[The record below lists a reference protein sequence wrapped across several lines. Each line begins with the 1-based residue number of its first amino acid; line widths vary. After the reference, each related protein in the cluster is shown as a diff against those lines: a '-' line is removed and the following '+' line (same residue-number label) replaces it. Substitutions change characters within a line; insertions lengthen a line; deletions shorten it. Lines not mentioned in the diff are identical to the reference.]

1 MLSLS
6 QNSSSL
12 VEHSFGALNMTNPSA
27 DEQRFARLH
36 VDQMTDEQ
44 KIYFNSLMAGPISG
58 TGSKGVVQGA
68 TSLGAPFNVLL
79 RSPVL
84 AERMRKVGEYLRFE
98 STIPKRLNELAIL
111 ITARTWTAQY
121 EWYAHLRLAL
131 KEGLDPLVGEELAK
145 GQRPSKMKPDEEA
158 VYDFCHELHTRHSV
172 SDSNYN
178 AVLKLFGEQGV
189 VDLMMVSGY
198 YVMVAMAL
206 NVNRSPLP
214 EGAIP
219 IPEL

>member
-1 MLSLS
+1 
-6 QNSSSL
+6 
-12 VEHSFGALNMTNPSA
+12 MTNPSA

-98 STIPKRLNELAIL
+98 SAIPKRLNEFAIL

-131 KEGLDPLVGEELAK
+131 KEGLDPLTGEELEK

-158 VYDFCHELHTRHSV
+158 VYDFCHELHTCPSV
-172 SDSNYN
+172 SDAHYN

-214 EGAIP
+214 EGAVP

>member
-1 MLSLS
+1 
-6 QNSSSL
+6 
-12 VEHSFGALNMTNPSA
+12 MTNPSA

-36 VDQMTDEQ
+36 VDQMTDDQ

-98 STIPKRLNELAIL
+98 SVIPKRLNEFAIL

-131 KEGLDPLVGEELAK
+131 KEGLDPLVGEELAQ

-158 VYDFCHELHTRHSV
+158 VYDFCHELHTLHGV

-178 AVLKLFGEQGV
+178 AVKELFGEQGV

>member
-1 MLSLS
+1 MP
-6 QNSSSL
+6 
-12 VEHSFGALNMTNPSA
+12 NPST

-98 STIPKRLNELAIL
+98 SVIPKRLNEFAIL

-131 KEGLDPLVGEELAK
+131 KEGLDPLVGEELAQ

-158 VYDFCHELHTRHSV
+158 VYDFCHELHTLHGV

-178 AVLKLFGEQGV
+178 AVKELFGEQGV

>member
-1 MLSLS
+1 MK
-6 QNSSSL
+6 
-12 VEHSFGALNMTNPSA
+12 NPLA

-98 STIPKRLNELAIL
+98 SAIPKRLNEFAIL

-131 KEGLDPLVGEELAK
+131 KEGLDPLVGEELAQ

-158 VYDFCHELHTRHSV
+158 VYEFCHELHTSHSV
-172 SDSNYN
+172 SDANYN

-214 EGAIP
+214 EGVIP
-219 IPEL
+219 IPDLPSKT

>member
-1 MLSLS
+1 
-6 QNSSSL
+6 
-12 VEHSFGALNMTNPSA
+12 MTSPSE
-27 DEQRFARLH
+27 DEQRFAPLH
-36 VDQMTDEQ
+36 VDQMTDDQ

-98 STIPKRLNELAIL
+98 STIPKRLNEFAIL

-131 KEGLDPLVGEELAK
+131 KEGLDPLIGEELAQ

-158 VYDFCHELHTRHSV
+158 VYDFCHELHARHCV

>member
-1 MLSLS
+1 
-6 QNSSSL
+6 
-12 VEHSFGALNMTNPSA
+12 MTNPSA

-98 STIPKRLNELAIL
+98 SAIPKRLNEFAIL

-131 KEGLDPLVGEELAK
+131 KEGLDPLIGEELAK

-158 VYDFCHELHTRHSV
+158 VYDFCHELHNCHSV
-172 SDSNYN
+172 SDAHYN

-214 EGAIP
+214 EGAVP

>member
-1 MLSLS
+1 
-6 QNSSSL
+6 
-12 VEHSFGALNMTNPSA
+12 MTNPSA

-98 STIPKRLNELAIL
+98 SAIPKRLNEFAIL

-131 KEGLDPLVGEELAK
+131 KEGLDPLIGEELAK

-158 VYDFCHELHTRHSV
+158 VYDFCHELHTFHSV
-172 SDSNYN
+172 SDAHYS
-178 AVLKLFGEQGV
+178 AVLKFFGEQGV

-214 EGAIP
+214 EGAVP

>member
-1 MLSLS
+1 
-6 QNSSSL
+6 
-12 VEHSFGALNMTNPSA
+12 MTNPSA

-36 VDQMTDEQ
+36 VDQMTDDQ

-131 KEGLDPLVGEELAK
+131 KEGLDPLVGEELAQ

-172 SDSNYN
+172 SDAHYN
-178 AVLKLFGEQGV
+178 AVLNLFGEQGV
-189 VDLMMVSGY
+189 VDLMVVSGY

-206 NVNRSPLP
+206 TVNRSPLP
-214 EGAIP
+214 VGVVP

>member
-1 MLSLS
+1 
-6 QNSSSL
+6 
-12 VEHSFGALNMTNPSA
+12 MTNPLA
-27 DEQRFARLH
+27 DEQRFVRLH
-36 VDQMTDEQ
+36 VDQMNNDQ

-79 RSPVL
+79 RSPIL
-84 AERMRKVGEYLRFE
+84 AERMRKVGEYLRFD
-98 STIPKRLNELAIL
+98 STIPKRLNEFAIL

-121 EWYAHLRLAL
+121 EWFAHLRLAL
-131 KEGLDPLVGEELAK
+131 KEGLDPLIGEELAQ
-145 GQRPSKMKPDEEA
+145 GQRPSKMKADEEA